1 MAYPAFPA
9 SAAPATKILMIVD
22 ESGFIGATAL

>member
-1 MAYPAFPA
+1 MVHRSIPRFGC
-9 SAAPATKILMIVD
+9 PATKVLMIVD